1 MYSGLVELYV
11 GKRQKTLLIE
21 FFLLAFP
28 CFWKLPTRFTL
39 CINDFVS
46 EGRTRICL
54 HALCCSSF
62 LLPVCTSFYWSID
75 VCFFFLRN
83 HFSFLLGLLGT
94 SSLFFIFFLF
104 SVLLFVLLFLVPW
117 VKRGTGNGVRCR
129 KRKTLKVIKDVN
141 PDTQVK
147 LKNKS
152 RQWKTLNHRIS
163 C

>member
-1 MYSGLVELYV
+1 MWERD
-11 GKRQKTLLIE
+11 KRPSWL
-21 FFLLAFP
+21 
-28 CFWKLPTRFTL
+28 
-39 CINDFVS
+39 S
-46 EGRTRICL
+46 
-54 HALCCSSF
+54 
-62 LLPVCTSFYWSID
+62 SFYWHFHAFGNCPLDSDCVLMTLSQKEEPGSACMLCVVLLFSCLSACLSID
-75 VCFFFLRN
+75 PLMCAFFFLRK

-94 SSLFFIFFLF
+94 SSLFFLF
-104 SVLLFVLLFLVPW
+104 SVLLFVLPFLVPW

>member
-28 CFWKLPTRFTL
+28 CFWKLSTRFTL

-54 HALCCSSF
+54 HALCFSSF
-62 LLPVCTSFYWSID
+62 LLPICTSFYWSID
-75 VCFFFLRN
+75 VCFFLFEKPFLISTWPPRN
-83 HFSFLLGLLGT
+83 LFTFFFNFQCCCLSYFSWYPGLREALGMESDAG
-94 SSLFFIFFLF
+94 
-104 SVLLFVLLFLVPW
+104 
-117 VKRGTGNGVRCR
+117 K
-129 KRKTLKVIKDVN
+129 KTLKVIKDVN